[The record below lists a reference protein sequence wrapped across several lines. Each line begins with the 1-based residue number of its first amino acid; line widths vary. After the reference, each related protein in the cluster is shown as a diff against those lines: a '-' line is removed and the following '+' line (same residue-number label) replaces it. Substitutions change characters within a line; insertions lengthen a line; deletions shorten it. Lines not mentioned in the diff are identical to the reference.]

1 MKLHLCYYSCMG
13 TTTKFSKMNR
23 EQMTAY
29 WKSTFVPLGDMM
41 TWTDA
46 QFDDLE
52 AWDAVWQAKYA
63 DK

>member
-1 MKLHLCYYSCMG
+1 MG